1 MDIFTVDGFLRA
13 LMVSGIFGLIVV
25 LGEYL
30 RRSDRLKGEEAR
42 KFVHITTGTWAA
54 LWPIFLDLQ
63 SIAIIALGMSLF
75 ALFLRQR
82 KVFQSVYSIR
92 RISMG
97 EVLIGFGLAASAL
110 IAKSGAVY
118 ASAVL
123 IIAWADSLAALIG
136 TRYGKKNSFKVLGST
151 KSVAGSLAFFATSFV
166 IVCAFLYYE
175 SQGAFFQEPFA
186 LIYGLTLAVII
197 AFSMTIVELF
207 GVYGLDNLTI
217 PLFATIILNVLS
229 K

>member
-1 MDIFTVDGFLRA
+1 MDIFTLDGFLRA
-13 LMVSGIFGLIVV
+13 LMVSGIFGLIVIF
-25 LGEYL
+25 GEYL
-30 RRSDRLKGEEAR
+30 RRSGRLKGESAR
-42 KFVHITTGTWAA
+42 KFVHMTSGTWAA

-63 SIAIIALGMSLF
+63 SIAVIALAMSVL
-75 ALFLRQR
+75 ALALRQR
-82 KVFQSVYSIR
+82 KIFQSIYSIR

-110 IAKSGAVY
+110 LAKSGAVY

-123 IIAWADSLAALIG
+123 IIAWADSFAALVG

-151 KSVAGSLAFFATSFV
+151 KSAIGSLAFFVTSFF

-175 SQGAFFQEPFA
+175 SDGLLLRDPFT
-186 LIYGLTLAVII
+186 LIYGFSLAAII
-197 AFSMTIVELF
+197 AFSMTIVELT

-217 PLFATIILNVLS
+217 PLFATIILNVLA